1 MLRYVPPGTPHVS
14 FFSAMTPWQA
24 LLHVFQLF
32 VPALALAFMMP
43 LAGRWLVG
51 HPQAWPWRRRLL
63 VHALTGALV
72 LAGGLVL
79 QGHDGRM
86 ATYLVLVLVTAT
98 AEWVM
103 QRGYARR

>member
-1 MLRYVPPGTPHVS
+1 MSL
-14 FFSAMTPWQA
+14 WQA
-24 LLHVFQLF
+24 LLHLFHLF
-32 VPALALAFMMP
+32 VPALALACMMP
-43 LAGRWLVG
+43 LAGRWLIG
-51 HPQAWPWRRRLL
+51 HPRAWPWQRRLL